1 MASPRRQENPRTT
14 WFSQAHDLIAFALS
28 RGSAILL
35 AESHQRLSSNANGLG
50 YDD

>member
-35 AESHQRLSSNANGLG
+35 AESRYRLVATANGPG